1 MRALLFPLLLLAVVA
16 TAMGA
21 SYSKHQ
27 SRKLF
32 IELQALESERDAMN
46 VEWGQLQLEQSTHT
60 THGKVEHAARK
71 RLGMEIP
78 GPQQVVI
85 LRQ

>member
-1 MRALLFPLLLLAVVA
+1 MRALVFPLLLLAVIA

-21 SYSKHQ
+21 VYAKHQ

-32 IELQALESERDAMN
+32 VELQALESERDAMN
-46 VEWGQLQLEQSTHT
+46 VEWGQLQLEQSTYT

-85 LRQ
+85 LRR